1 MYEAK
6 VKLTNEVGL
15 HARPASLFIQEAVKY
30 SSDIEVIKD
39 NKTYNGKSIMGILSM
54 GASKGEEITIK
65 AYGDDEEEAVNAL
78 IDIITNK
85 LKEY

>member
-54 GASKGEEITIK
+54 GASKGEEITIR
-65 AYGDDEEEAVNAL
+65 AYEDDKEEAVKAL
-78 IDIITNK
+78 IDIVNNK